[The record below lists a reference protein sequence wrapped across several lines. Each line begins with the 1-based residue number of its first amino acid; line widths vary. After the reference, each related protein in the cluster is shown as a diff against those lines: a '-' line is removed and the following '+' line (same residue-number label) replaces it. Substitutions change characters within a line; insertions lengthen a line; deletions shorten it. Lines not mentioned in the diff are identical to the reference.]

1 MSVSNRVICILL
13 LFVILFSAIS
23 CAAFSVHAAEPAEKA
38 ASDAGSLSVFEWKPF
53 DKAYYCFINDDA
65 KKWLHVA
72 YDVFHEHGVP
82 LGAAVIADNIPLMN
96 DTETSGNRTIKE
108 TLDLIVADG
117 GEVLTHYAGN
127 LLATDSYE
135 TWYNKVIR
143 DGKNVIE
150 SYGFT
155 TRGLI
160 LADRSNRNT
169 EIGETICEEFFDYA
183 DAVGTKKQYQINRKQ
198 FSETSTIED
207 VKTYIDNTVSSPG
220 IYPIMMHGPK
230 AEPWATANGLDEI
243 LDYLENT
250 YPDTAQ
256 VSTYSYVF
264 DTFGTYREITESTEP
279 AFSGVGKDG
288 YYYENGQVVGGKGL
302 IKFED
307 NYYFVVY
314 SGKVAKNST
323 RTIQPSQLNDLPF
336 APGNYDFG
344 ADGKM
349 IIKNGVVDGY
359 YYENGQVVGGKGL
372 IKFEDNYY
380 FVVYS
385 GKVAKNSTRT
395 IQPSQLNDLP
405 FAPGNYDFGADGKMI
420 IKNGVVDGYYYENGQ
435 VVGGKGLIKFE
446 GDYYFVVYSGKVAV
460 NTTKAVQPSQTNG
473 LLDSGYYYFGEDGK
487 LDFNH

>member
-1 MSVSNRVICILL
+1 MGLQ
-13 LFVILFSAIS
+13 
-23 CAAFSVHAAEPAEKA
+23 P
-38 ASDAGSLSVFEWKPF
+38 
-53 DKAYYCFINDDA
+53 
-65 KKWLHVA
+65 
-72 YDVFHEHGVP
+72 
-82 LGAAVIADNIPLMN
+82 
-96 DTETSGNRTIKE
+96 
-108 TLDLIVADG
+108 
-117 GEVLTHYAGN
+117 
-127 LLATDSYE
+127 
-135 TWYNKVIR
+135 
-143 DGKNVIE
+143 E
-150 SYGFT
+150 SM
-155 TRGLI
+155 I

-169 EIGETICEEFFDYA
+169 EIGETICEEFFDYS

-207 VKTYIDNTVSSPG
+207 VKTYIDNTVLTPG

-302 IKFED
+302 IEFEGD
-307 NYYFVVY
+307 YYFVVYSGKIAKNTTKTIQPNQLNGLPLIPGDYEFDADGRMIKRNGIVDGYYYEKGQVVGGKGLIEFEGNYYFVVY
-314 SGKVAKNST
+314 SGKVAKNT
-323 RTIQPSQLNDLPF
+323 TKTIQPYQLNGIDLK
-336 APGNYDFG
+336 PGNYVFD
-344 ADGKM
+344 ADGRM
-349 IIKNGVVDGY
+349 IKRNGIVDGYYFEKGQVVGGKGLIEFEGNYYFVVYSGKVAKNTTKTIQPYQLNGIDLKPGNYVFDADGRMVKKNGVVDGY

-372 IKFEDNYY
+372 IEFEGDYY

-385 GKVAKNSTRT
+385 GKVAKNTTKT
-395 IQPSQLNDLP
+395 IQPYQLNGIDLK
-405 FAPGNYDFGADGKMI
+405 PGNYVFDADGRMVK
-420 IKNGVVDGYYYENGQ
+420 KNGVVDGYYYENGQ

-446 GDYYFVVYSGKVAV
+446 GDYYFVVYSGKIAV
-460 NTTKAVQPSQTNG
+460 NTTKAVQPPQTNG